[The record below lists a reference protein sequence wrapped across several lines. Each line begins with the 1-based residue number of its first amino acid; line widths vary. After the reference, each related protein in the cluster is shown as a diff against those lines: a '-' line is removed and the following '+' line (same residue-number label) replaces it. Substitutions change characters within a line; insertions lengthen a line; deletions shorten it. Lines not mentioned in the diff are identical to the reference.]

1 MTGYYEQLIEISKD
15 YLGPAAERFI
25 RRQIEFH
32 LEKDPRDLTKEDVG
46 RLAEWIATA
55 LSLLT
60 QDKKMV
66 EESGRRIRA
75 LVKNNV

>member
-15 YLGPAAERFI
+15 YLGPAAERFV

-32 LEKDPRDLTKEDVG
+32 LEKNPHDLTKDDIG

-60 QDKKMV
+60 QDKEMV
-66 EESGRRIRA
+66 EESGMRIRA
-75 LVKNNV
+75 LIK